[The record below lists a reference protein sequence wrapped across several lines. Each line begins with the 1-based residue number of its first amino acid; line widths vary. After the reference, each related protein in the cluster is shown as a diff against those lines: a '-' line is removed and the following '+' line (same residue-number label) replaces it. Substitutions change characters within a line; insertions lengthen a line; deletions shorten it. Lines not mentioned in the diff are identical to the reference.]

1 MVQYANLKKRGKP
14 SKEFEK
20 QINRFIKNIKKRK
33 RIRRAK
39 DFMRKFWRGVND

>member
-1 MVQYANLKKRGKP
+1 MVQYANLKRGKP

-20 QINRFIKNIKKRK
+20 QIDRFVKNIKKRK

-39 DFMRKFWRGVND
+39 DFIRKFWRNKY